1 MFGKVNGMFLQGLE
15 GMHVLVEADVSD
27 GLPGYSFVGV
37 LASEVREAQ
46 DRVRTAIRNLHLSLP
61 PKKVTINLSPA
72 DIKKEGTGF
81 DLPIAVA
88 ILCAYGMVIPGI
100 TECSVFIGELGLDG
114 RVKRVPGILA
124 LTDWAKKSGYHRIFL
139 PKDNLYEAAAIEGI
153 DIIGIENLNDLFDI
167 LQGKKQVVRWDRQ
180 WKARMFE
187 LNQYEVD
194 FSEVNGQKVLRRA
207 AEVAVSGNH
216 NLLMIGPPGSGKTM
230 IAKRMP
236 TILPKLKLE
245 ESIAISKVY
254 SVNNLLNDQE
264 PLIRSRPFRSPH
276 YSVTAQALTGGGVR
290 PKPGEI
296 SLATGGILF
305 IDEICE
311 AHRDSLQSL
320 RTPLEEKMIRI
331 ARVHGTYAY
340 PADFLLVSA
349 TNPCPCG
356 HFPDVKCTCSPGQV
370 RRYLS
375 KISRP
380 LLDRID
386 ICVEA
391 VPVTYEEITRTSE
404 NECSARIRERVEA
417 CRAIQEERFVHTQ
430 IRCNSEMNSKQ
441 IKEFCY
447 INNEEKRFMK
457 DVFQELQLSARMHDK
472 ILKIARTTADM
483 EGRSQIEHKD
493 LCEAISYVR
502 VRERYWGQ

>member
-1 MFGKVNGMFLQGLE
+1 MFGKINGMFLQGLE
-15 GMHVLVEADVSD
+15 GVHVLVEADVSD

-37 LASEVREAQ
+37 LASEVKEAQ
-46 DRVRTAIRNLHLSLP
+46 DRVRTAIRNLQVSLP

-72 DIKKEGTGF
+72 DIRKEGTGF
-81 DLPIAVA
+81 DVPIAVA
-88 ILCAYGMVIPGI
+88 ILSAYGLVIPGI
-100 TECSVFIGELGLDG
+100 TEDAVFIGELGLDG
-114 RVKRVPGILA
+114 KVKGVSGILA
-124 LTDWAKKSGYHRIFL
+124 LTDWAKKSGYQRLFL
-139 PKDNLYEAAAIEGI
+139 PMDNIREAAVIEGI
-153 DIIGIENLNDLFDI
+153 ELIGIEKLNDLFDM
-167 LQGKKQVVRWDRQ
+167 LQGRRRIECWKREKQCLE
-180 WKARMFE
+180 FE
-187 LNQYEVD
+187 LNRYEVD
-194 FSEVNGQKVLRRA
+194 FAEVNGQKVLRRA
-207 AEVAVSGNH
+207 AEVAASGNH

-236 TILPKLKLE
+236 TILPRLKLE
-245 ESIAISKVY
+245 ESISISKVY
-254 SVNNLLNDQE
+254 SINNLLSHTE
-264 PLIRSRPFRSPH
+264 PLICSRPFRAPH

-305 IDEICE
+305 LDEICE
-311 AHRDSLQSL
+311 AHRDSLQGL
-320 RTPLEEKMIRI
+320 RTPLEDKMIRI
-331 ARVHGTYAY
+331 ARVHGTYTY

-356 HFPDVKCTCSPGQV
+356 HFPSARCTCSPWQV

-386 ICVEA
+386 VCVEA
-391 VPVTYEEITRTSE
+391 NQLKFEEVTKQSDNE
-404 NECSARIRERVEA
+404 NSAQIRERVEA
-417 CRAIQEERFVHTQ
+417 CRAIQEERFKYTK

-441 IKEFCY
+441 VKEFCH
-447 INNEEKRFMK
+447 INKEESQFMK
-457 DVFQELQLSARMHDK
+457 EVFQEMQLSARMYDK

-483 EGRSQIEHKD
+483 EGRIRVEHKD